1 MKYYVSKLQDGTT
14 TGIYEV
20 VSKLSEIK
28 HKAGEQFIVLTRR
41 PDKAIGYKEHAWPSV
56 PLRVSNGVRLVK
68 VGDVILGRINS
79 VSSRTL
85 ALPVRQKEKR
95 TGF

>member
-1 MKYYVSKLQDGTT
+1 MKYYVSKLQNGQV

-28 HKAGEQFIVLTRR
+28 HKAGDQFIVLTRR
-41 PDKAIGYKEHAWPSV
+41 PDRTIGYNDVAWPSV
-56 PLRVSNGVRLVK
+56 PLRVSDGRRLVK
-68 VGDVILGRINS
+68 AGDVVLARINRT
-79 VSSRTL
+79 SSRTL
-85 ALPVRQKEKR
+85 PIGRKEKR